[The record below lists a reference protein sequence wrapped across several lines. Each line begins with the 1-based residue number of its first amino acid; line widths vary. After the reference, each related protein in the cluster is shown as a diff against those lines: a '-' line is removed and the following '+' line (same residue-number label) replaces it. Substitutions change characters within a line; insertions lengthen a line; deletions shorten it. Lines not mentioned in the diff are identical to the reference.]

1 MSKVIF
7 VTATDTGVGKTTV
20 SAALAKLLKD
30 RGKNVGYFKPVET
43 GCDPVCH
50 DASLLS
56 RITGQTVDEIVL
68 YRYRLPVSPLVAQE
82 YELIEIDMDR
92 ILLHLDGLRKKYD
105 FLIVEGAGGIKVP
118 ITESDGNILT
128 YLDFVYQASL
138 PVLIV
143 SRAGLG
149 TINHTVLTVDALNSI
164 NAQIKG
170 IIINGFKG
178 NDPSEEKNPEIIQ
191 MMTGVDILAVCSKS
205 DDPVDECS
213 KKLEPVIDIIF

>member
-20 SAALAKLLKD
+20 CAAIAKILKD
-30 RGKNVGYFKPVET
+30 KGQNVGYFKPVET
-43 GCDPVCH
+43 GCEPICS

-56 RITGQTVDEIVL
+56 RITGQDIDEIVL
-68 YRYRLPVSPLVAQE
+68 YRFRSPVSPFVAQE
-82 YELIEIDMDR
+82 IEFKEIDAGN
-92 ILLHLDGLRKKYD
+92 ILFYLDYLKRRYD

-118 ITESDGNILT
+118 ITQDNGKIIT
-128 YLDFVYQASL
+128 FLDLVYEASL

-178 NDPSEEKNPEIIQ
+178 EEPSEEKNPEVIQ
-191 MMTGVDILAVCSKS
+191 MMTGIDVLTLCYKSEDPINECYKKIEPILYT
-205 DDPVDECS
+205 
-213 KKLEPVIDIIF
+213 IF

>member
-1 MSKVIF
+1 MSKVVFI
-7 VTATDTGVGKTTV
+7 TATDTGVGKTTV

-30 RGKNVGYFKPVET
+30 RGENVGYFKPVET
-43 GCDPVCH
+43 GCDPVCS

-56 RITGQTVDEIVL
+56 KITGQALDEIVL
-68 YRYRLPVSPLVAQE
+68 YRFSYPVSPFVAQE
-82 YELIEIDMDR
+82 YEPVEIDMDH
-92 ILLHLDGLRKKYD
+92 ILLYLDSLKKKYD

-118 ITESDGNILT
+118 ITENEGRIIT
-128 YLDFVYQASL
+128 YLDLVYEASL

-170 IIINGFKG
+170 VIMNGYKG
-178 NDPSEEKNPEIIQ
+178 SDPSEEKNPEIIH
-191 MMTGVDILAVCSKS
+191 MMTGIDILAVCCQSE
-205 DDPVDECS
+205 DPVGECC
-213 KKLEPVIDIIF
+213 KNLEPVLSYIF

>member
-7 VTATDTGVGKTTV
+7 VTATDTGVGKTTISV
-20 SAALAKLLKD
+20 ALAKILK
-30 RGKNVGYFKPVET
+30 GQNVGYYKPVET
-43 GCDPVCH
+43 GCDPVCS

-56 RITGQTVDEIVL
+56 KITGQDIDEIVL
-68 YRYRLPVSPLVAQE
+68 YKFRSPVSPLVAQE
-82 YELIEIDMDR
+82 LEDTEINVDLI
-92 ILLHLDGLRKKYD
+92 LSHLEQLKRKYD

-118 ITESDGNILT
+118 ITEEEGRIIT
-128 YLDFVYQASL
+128 YLDLVYEASL

-170 IIINGFKG
+170 IIITGFKG
-178 NDPSEEKNPEIIQ
+178 EEPSEKKNPEVIQ
-191 MMTGVDILAVCSKS
+191 MMTGVDILAVCNKS
-205 DDPVDECS
+205 DDPVNECF
-213 KKLEPVIDIIF
+213 KKLKPVINVIF

>member
-7 VTATDTGVGKTTV
+7 ITATDTGVGKTTV

-30 RGKNVGYFKPVET
+30 RGKNIGYFKPVET
-43 GCDPVCH
+43 GCDPVCS

-56 RITGQTVDEIVL
+56 KITGQALDEIVL
-68 YRYRLPVSPLVAQE
+68 YRFSYPVSPFVAQE
-82 YELIEIDMDR
+82 YEPVEIDMDH
-92 ILLHLDGLRKKYD
+92 ILLYLDSLKKKYD

-118 ITESDGNILT
+118 ITENEGRIIT
-128 YLDFVYQASL
+128 YLDLVYEASL

-170 IIINGFKG
+170 VIMNGYKG
-178 NDPSEEKNPEIIQ
+178 SDPSEEKNPEIIH
-191 MMTGVDILAVCSKS
+191 MMTGIDILAVCCQSE
-205 DDPVDECS
+205 DPVGECC
-213 KKLEPVIDIIF
+213 KNLEPVLSYIF